1 MKRATLEK
9 YLQELGVSYHTVSH
23 PAAFTVPELLQHV
36 SSMEG
41 LHAKNLLVKDK
52 KSLRL
57 YLITVRHDANVR
69 LDQVAKLVGAKELRF
84 ASEETLDKSLGVS
97 QGSVTPFAL
106 LNDAKNHIVTLVLD
120 DQLWVDGKLLNFH
133 PLINTATTSIS
144 VKGFKTF
151 LQSTGH
157 QPVLVQL

>member
-1 MKRATLEK
+1 MEK
-9 YLQELGVSYHTVSH
+9 YLEELGVSYHTVNH

-36 SSMEG
+36 SSIEG

-52 KSLRL
+52 KSSRL
-57 YLITVRHDANVR
+57 YLITARHDANVR

-84 ASEETLDKSLGVS
+84 ADAETLHKSLSVS

-120 DQLWVDGKLLNFH
+120 DQLWVDGTLLNFH
-133 PLINTATTSIS
+133 PLINNATTSIS
-144 VKGFKTF
+144 VNGFKKF

-157 QPVLVQL
+157 QPIFVQL